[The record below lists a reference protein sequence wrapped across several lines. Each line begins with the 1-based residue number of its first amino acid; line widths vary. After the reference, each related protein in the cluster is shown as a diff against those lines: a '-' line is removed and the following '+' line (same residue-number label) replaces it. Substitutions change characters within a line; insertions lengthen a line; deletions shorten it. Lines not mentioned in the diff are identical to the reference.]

1 MVLGNL
7 NVELGVLV
15 LEGLDLVA
23 EVGVLLLEVDDE
35 SGDGSSVHVDGGSV
49 VRHLIHFILERVH
62 LGF

>member
-1 MVLGNL
+1 MVLGDL

-35 SGDGSSVHVDGGSV
+35 SGDGSSVHVGV

-62 LGF
+62 LGV